1 MGDEKSRSAN
11 FCSLPQS
18 CSLRLRKGSGWQY
31 DSRRELAT
39 YLFKGCYWSHPN
51 DDKIRGVTDDMGGWM
66 KGWSSAFTCWTVP
79 RHSIDAGLTM
89 SVFSPCDFN

>member
-39 YLFKGCYWSHPN
+39 YLKAVTGRIPMM
-51 DDKIRGVTDDMGGWM
+51 IRPEELRTIWEGG
-66 KGWSSAFTCWTVP
+66 
-79 RHSIDAGLTM
+79 
-89 SVFSPCDFN
+89 